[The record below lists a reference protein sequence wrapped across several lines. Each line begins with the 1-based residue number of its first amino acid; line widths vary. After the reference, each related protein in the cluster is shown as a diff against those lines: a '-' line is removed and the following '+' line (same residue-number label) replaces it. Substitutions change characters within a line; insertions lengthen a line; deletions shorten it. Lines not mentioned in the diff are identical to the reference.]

1 MKRRAFLASIPALA
15 AIPFVAQAAPP
26 PPTPMTTFEGGLPS
40 RPLTEEMMRKACDAI
55 FRELPRGPELYV
67 NRDVFE
73 RIYG

>member
-40 RPLTEEMMRKACDAI
+40 RPLTEEMMRQAFDSICRDEDDLE
-55 FRELPRGPELYV
+55 FFV
-67 NRDVFE
+67 NREMFE